1 MMRELRR
8 LLAGERRRVPRYN
21 AEKVHVTNRIADVEL
36 RLARHLRMAP
46 EDLYDY
52 RRADSILGGLDHDR
66 H

>member
-8 LLAGERRRVPRYN
+8 FLSGERRRVPRPN
-21 AEKVHVTNRIADVEL
+21 AEHVQVSRRMAAVEL
-36 RLARHLRMAP
+36 RLARHLRVAP

-52 RRADSILGGLDHDR
+52 RRADTILGGLDHDR